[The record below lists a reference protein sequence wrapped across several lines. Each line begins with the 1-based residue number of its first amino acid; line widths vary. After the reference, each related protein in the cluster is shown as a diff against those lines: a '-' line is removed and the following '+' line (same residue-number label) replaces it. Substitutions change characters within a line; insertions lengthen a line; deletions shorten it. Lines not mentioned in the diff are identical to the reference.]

1 MLALAPPGLPLH
13 FILPLASAVVY
24 VAAALFLK
32 RAAEAGVSAWRSTR
46 VCNSF
51 AAILFTPLWLLGGQL
66 PDATIWWQPAVT
78 AFLFLLGQLFTML
91 ALRSGDV
98 SITTPVLGL
107 KIILV
112 AVFIAVLLPEPLT
125 RGLWLAAVLSSAG
138 IVLLQFSRP
147 PSGSKVGANILL
159 AGLAAAAYA
168 LFDVLVQKWS
178 PAWGAGR
185 FLPLMMG
192 CAALY
197 SLPFGWR
204 RPTMD
209 AHSSKHATIPL
220 LSGAVCLAVQAI
232 LFVSSIAIYHQAAVS
247 NVLYSSRGLWSVLAV
262 WLVGHWFG
270 NRERHHGARIL
281 LWRFL
286 GTILLMIAIIIVLR
300 ENHV

>member
-1 MLALAPPGLPLH
+1 MLALATSAPPLH
-13 FILPLASAVVY
+13 IVLPLASAVVY

-32 RAAEAGVSAWRSTR
+32 RAAEAGVGAWRSTR

-51 AAILFTPLWLLGGQL
+51 AAVLFTPLWLLGGEL
-66 PDATIWWQPAVT
+66 PDATMWWQPAVT
-78 AFLFLLGQLFTML
+78 ALLFLLGQLLTML

-112 AVFIAVLLPEPLT
+112 AAFMAALLPEPLAP
-125 RGLWLAAVLSSAG
+125 GLWIAAALSSMG

-147 PSGSKVGANILL
+147 PSGSKPGANILL

-197 SLPFGWR
+197 SLPFGWA
-204 RPTMD
+204 PADTP
-209 AHSSKHATIPL
+209 SSKHATLPL
-220 LSGAVCLAVQAI
+220 LAGAMCLAVQAI
-232 LFVSSIAIYHQAAVS
+232 MFVSSIAIYHQAAVS

-281 LWRFL
+281 LWRLL
-286 GTILLMIAIIIVLR
+286 GTILLTIAIVIVLR
-300 ENHV
+300 ETNP